1 MFNLFKKLLKHKPE
15 DENEVRKVSED
26 KKSMKKQTKLGSKKR
41 EKGEPNMPNEK
52 EKVEDIKENEKVE
65 ETKDGKVDEE
75 KKETVEKDKAVDQ
88 VSEDTETKNAES
100 AEKEEEK
107 AQEPIVETIDEEN
120 VNAIPINEL
129 VTKEDLTAR
138 LSAFEAKLDAV
149 IKENQDLKDKLA
161 QSQQDANDLRDKY
174 ENKDFG
180 TLSRKGVAERDKSAE
195 STFGE
200 TFESYSKRFM

>member
-15 DENEVRKVSED
+15 DKNEVRKVSED
-26 KKSMKKQTKLGSKKR
+26 EKSMKKQTKLGSKKR
-41 EKGEPNMPNEK
+41 EKGEPKMPNEK

-75 KKETVEKDKAVDQ
+75 KKETVEKDKAVDK

-107 AQEPIVETIDEEN
+107 AQEPIVETTDEEN
-120 VNAIPINEL
+120 INAIPVNEL

-180 TLSRKGVAERDKSAE
+180 TLSKKGVAERDKSAE
-195 STFGE
+195 NTFGE

>member
-15 DENEVRKVSED
+15 DKNEVRKVSED
-26 KKSMKKQTKLGSKKR
+26 GKSMKKQTKLGSKKR
-41 EKGEPNMPNEK
+41 EKGEPKMPNEK

-107 AQEPIVETIDEEN
+107 AQEPIVETTDEEN

-180 TLSRKGVAERDKSAE
+180 TLSRKGVAEKDKSAE

>member
-15 DENEVRKVSED
+15 DKNEVRKVSED
-26 KKSMKKQTKLGSKKR
+26 EKSMKKQTKLGSKKR
-41 EKGEPNMPNEK
+41 EKGEPKMPNEK

-75 KKETVEKDKAVDQ
+75 KKETVEKDKAVDK

-107 AQEPIVETIDEEN
+107 AQEPIVETTDEEN